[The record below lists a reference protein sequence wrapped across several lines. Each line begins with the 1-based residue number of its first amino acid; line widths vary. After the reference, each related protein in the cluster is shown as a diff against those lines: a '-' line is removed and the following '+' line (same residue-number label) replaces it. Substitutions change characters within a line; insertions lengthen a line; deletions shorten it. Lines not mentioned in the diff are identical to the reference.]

1 MPLSDLIHDLDPH
14 RPVLIAGP
22 TASGKSSLALA
33 IAQAQGGVVVNADAL
48 QVFEGWPILSAQP
61 SPEER
66 ARAPHAL
73 YGHLPYH
80 AETSVGDW
88 LRDLAPILAGDQRP
102 IIVGGTGLYLTALT
116 EGLAEIPGVPGD
128 VRAAGDAL
136 SLEDLRAQV
145 DPATLAGLDQ
155 LNRARVQRAW
165 EVERATGTP
174 LRVWQARTPPPLLPL
189 GHAQPIVLDAPKEWL
204 TPRIACRFDQMLTQG
219 ALAEAQAMAPH
230 WDPALQS
237 SRTIGAREMIALS
250 RGEMPQDQAR
260 EAVVIA
266 SRQYAKRQRTWFRA
280 RMRAWHKIMAQTLER
295 AG

>member
-66 ARAPHAL
+66 VRAPHAL
-73 YGHLPYH
+73 YGHLPYD

-116 EGLAEIPGVPGD
+116 EGLAEIPAVPGD

-145 DPATLAGLDQ
+145 DPSTLAGLDQ

-189 GHAQPIVLDAPKEWL
+189 DHAQPIVLDAPKEWL
-204 TPRIACRFDQMLTQG
+204 TPRIARRFDQMLAQG

-280 RMRAWHKIMAQTLER
+280 RMRAWHKIMAPSLER